1 MKILFVHDNHPAQFG
16 AFGDWLLR
24 RGWDSRFATAWE
36 GGNAGD
42 PRFLRYKLH
51 RAPTEGV
58 HPYAYNFEKAV
69 ITGQAAARACLAAKE
84 RGWTPDIVM
93 AHSGWGSGMFARDV
107 WPEARFVPYLE
118 WFYRYPPPDDVSL
131 GTHVPDLHAR
141 LRQRARNAPFL
152 LDLEHAAMAFCP
164 TGFQAAQFPARL
176 RSQITVLHDGIDV
189 ALHAPAPQRPAAVSG
204 LDLSAMPEIVT
215 FVTRGME
222 PHRGFPQFMRALAAL
237 QAARPGLHAIVGGED
252 RVAYGTKLPEGESWK
267 ARMLAEL
274 AGRLDL
280 ARLHFIGLQPRRD
293 YVKVLQATDA
303 HVYLTAD
310 FVLSWSMIEAMAVGC
325 PLVASDC
332 APVREFLDGT
342 MARLVPLHDEAAL
355 AAALA
360 ETLDRKEEARAR
372 GAAARARVV
381 RDLDRE
387 RLWPEK
393 ERLLKTLL

>member
-1 MKILFVHDNHPAQFG
+1 MKILFVHDNFPAQFG
-16 AFGDWLLR
+16 AFGEWLLR
-24 RGWDSRFATAWE
+24 RGWDARFATAWQ

-42 PRFLRYKLH
+42 PRFFRYKAH

-58 HPYAYNFEKAV
+58 HPYAANFEKAV
-69 ITGQAAARACLAAKE
+69 INGQAAARAFFAAQE
-84 RGWTPDIVM
+84 RGWSPDIVV
-93 AHSGWGSGMFARDV
+93 AHSGWGSGMFARDI

-118 WFYRYPPPDDVSL
+118 WWYRYPPPDDVSM
-131 GTHVPDLHAR
+131 GTHEFDLHAR

-164 TGFQAAQFPARL
+164 TEFQASQFPARL
-176 RSQITVLHDGIDV
+176 RSQLTVIHDGIDV
-189 ALHAPAPQRPAAVSG
+189 ALHAPAPERPAEAAG
-204 LDLSAMPEIVT
+204 LDLSGMGEIVT

-237 QAARPGLHAIVGGED
+237 QAARPGLHALIGGED

-274 AGRLDL
+274 EGRLDL
-280 ARLHFIGLQPRRD
+280 SRVHFLGLQPRPD
-293 YVKVLQATDA
+293 YVKVLQASDA

-310 FVLSWSMIEAMAVGC
+310 FVLSWSMIESMAIAC
-325 PLVASDC
+325 PMIVSDC
-332 APVREFLDGT
+332 APVREFMDETTGL
-342 MARLVPLHDEAAL
+342 MVPLHDEAAL

-360 ETLDRKEEARAR
+360 ATLDDKAAARAR
-372 GAAARARVV
+372 GAAARERVV
-381 RDLDRE
+381 RTLDRDM
-387 RLWPEK
+387 LWPEK